1 MINYYFDNT
10 NELKPFTHELEAN
23 TDTLPPDNALRI
35 APEFKDGNW
44 PCEKNGKWILVE
56 DHREKMVYN
65 IETKE
70 SSVVDYLGKIK
81 DSFTLLEPFEFCKWD
96 IEAKKWILDE
106 DAKNEHLIKT
116 NQALKIALINEANE
130 KIAILQD
137 IIDLD
142 MQEAD
147 EEAQLKA
154 WKKYRILVTRVDASD
169 INAVFPDKPE

>member
-10 NELKPFTHELEAN
+10 NEIRPFTHELEAN
-23 TDTLPPDNALRI
+23 NDTLPPDNALRI
-35 APEFKDGNW
+35 APSFKESYW
-44 PCEKNGKWILVE
+44 PCEQNSKWILIE
-56 DHREKMVYN
+56 DNRNKTVYN

-70 SSVVDYLGKIK
+70 SSFIDYLGKIK
-81 DSFTLLEPFEFCKWD
+81 DGFTLLEPFEFCMWD
-96 IEAKKWILDE
+96 GEKWILDE

-142 MQEAD
+142 MQESD
-147 EEAQLKA
+147 EEAQLKQ

-169 INAVFPDKPE
+169 VNAVFPEKPQ